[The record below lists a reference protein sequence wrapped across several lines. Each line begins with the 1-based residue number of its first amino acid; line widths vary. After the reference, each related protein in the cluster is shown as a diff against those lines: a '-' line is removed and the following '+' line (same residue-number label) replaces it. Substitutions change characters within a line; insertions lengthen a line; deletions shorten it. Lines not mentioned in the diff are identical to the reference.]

1 VQPTLRKAWLAAL
14 LSLLLSGLGHLY
26 AGRWR
31 RAGVF
36 VVGELVAT
44 LTYLLLLTYW
54 TSAPWNVAIGF
65 VVFFGWR
72 VVAAADAYRVAAR
85 AAPCVGRPAWI
96 RWPVYA
102 AAFLLGYFVPALA
115 LRATVFEAFRVPLAS
130 MADTIM
136 PGDRMLATKWNVG
149 SPERGELV
157 VFSTPAGVNFVKR
170 VVGLPGDRI
179 EVRDGVASV
188 NGKPLAEPYVRRQG
202 ADPGVYGP
210 VEVPA
215 ACYFVLGDNRNRSKD
230 SRVDEIGFVPSD
242 RIVARPRAIFYSAD
256 PATGDIRWD
265 RVGRPLR

>member
-1 VQPTLRKAWLAAL
+1 MQPTRRKPWLAAL
-14 LSLLLSGLGHLY
+14 LSLPLAGLGHLY

-36 VVGELVAT
+36 FGGELVAT
-44 LTYLLLLTYW
+44 FTCLLLLSYW
-54 TSAPWNVAIGF
+54 TVAPWNIAVGLA
-65 VVFFGWR
+65 VFHGWR
-72 VVAAADAYRVAAR
+72 VLAAVDAYRGTAQAT
-85 AAPCVGRPAWI
+85 ACVGRSAWI

-102 AAFLLGYFVPALA
+102 AVLLLGHFAPALT
-115 LRATVFEAFRVPLAS
+115 LRATVFEAFRVPAAS
-130 MADTIM
+130 MADTII
-136 PGDRMLATKWNVG
+136 PGDLMLATKWNIG

-157 VFSTPAGVNFVKR
+157 VFLTPSGVNFVKR

-188 NGKPLAEPYVRRQG
+188 NGKPLAEPYVRREG
-202 ADPGVYGP
+202 ADPGAYGP

-256 PATGDIRWD
+256 PATGYIRWD